1 VQNYSHVITTAS
13 DVTAPSSDIAV
24 AKTDNLMEALCN
36 HSDLPTF
43 GSSVSRLVKLS
54 SSHNGTIQELAQ
66 FVLSDVS
73 LTQKI
78 LRLSN
83 SANVRSVSA
92 QEVTSISKAI
102 HLLGLNTV
110 KACALAIILVDKM
123 PGKKAQCVR
132 NELAHA
138 LTASVIGREL
148 ANRIHFKDAEE
159 VAIAALFKNI
169 GRLLV
174 AAYDENLY
182 ARIMVPVKAGVQ
194 TPSQA
199 SKQAL
204 GCSFDKLTETAL
216 KKWQI
221 PDAIIQAM
229 KLLSPKSLTS
239 LKTRQEW
246 MRQAVNF
253 SEAVAPRILAVGK
266 QDNEGQTNEALIAR
280 FGKSLHLDKPSLGQL
295 FINAEKNTQVLMKNT
310 NLQYQIDTTNKNHVN
325 STPSKHISMKP
336 AEPAKQI
343 AGHDDKGG
351 PSVSKIHASGKPL
364 NTIEILTAGNKNTA
378 RLITSKN
385 FNNKDLI
392 TLFIRTIHD
401 GLGFRFATVC
411 LRNAKTRQFQS
422 YSAMGENHIARQKA
436 FFFPMSSSH
445 DLFHLVMKK
454 EVDLF
459 ISNASDRKIHD
470 LIPTWHHAL
479 LPDARSFIVLPLVKH
494 KIPIGLLYADR
505 KLEAP
510 EGISSVEKTLIKRL
524 KEQVITALR

>member
-1 VQNYSHVITTAS
+1 MSTAS
-13 DVTAPSSDIAV
+13 DDTVSSSDEAV
-24 AKTDNLMEALCN
+24 AVTDNWLETLCN

-73 LTQKI
+73 LTQRI

-83 SANVRSVSA
+83 AANVRSVSA
-92 QEVTSISKAI
+92 QEVTNISKAI

-174 AAYDENLY
+174 AAYDENIY
-182 ARIMVPVKAGVQ
+182 ENIMAPVKAGVQ

-221 PDAIIQAM
+221 PDTIIQAM
-229 KLLSPKSLTS
+229 RLLTPSSLT
-239 LKTRQEW
+239 LPKTRQEW
-246 MRQAVNF
+246 MRQAVIF
-253 SEAVAPRILAVGK
+253 SETVAPLLLAADA
-266 QDNEGQTNEALIAR
+266 QDNKEKTNEALVAR
-280 FGKSLHLDKPSLGQL
+280 FGKSLHLDKTSLDRL
-295 FINAEKNTQVLMKNT
+295 FINAKKHTQALMKNT
-310 NLQYQIDTTNKNHVN
+310 NLQYQIDTEGKN
-325 STPSKHISMKP
+325 TADSKASKYISMKL
-336 AEPAKQI
+336 ADPAKQI
-343 AGHDDKGG
+343 AKYDDKGG
-351 PSVSKIHASGKPL
+351 LPVSKTHPSGKPY
-364 NTIEILTAGNKNTA
+364 NTIELLIAGNKNTA
-378 RLITSKN
+378 RLIASNN

-411 LRNAKTRQFQS
+411 LRNAQTQQFQA
-422 YSAMGENHIARQKA
+422 YSAMGENHVARQKA
-436 FFFPMSSSH
+436 FFFPVTASH

-454 EVDLF
+454 KVDLF
-459 ISNASDRKIHD
+459 ISNASDEKIHD
-470 LIPTWHHAL
+470 LIPTWHHTL
-479 LPDARSFIVLPLVKH
+479 LPDARSFIVLPLVKQN
-494 KIPIGLLYADR
+494 IPIGLLYADR
-505 KLEAP
+505 KLVAP
-510 EGISSVEKTLIKRL
+510 EGISPDEKTLIKRL